1 VAPVIRLDIKSE
13 TVPQVKGTRR
23 QCIAERGLL
32 EIEFGTA
39 GRCRQ
44 KIPEQILRV
53 FHLAHACFTFVTIGS
68 LTADGRSGDKDDF
81 MASDTKMRIPLFR
94 NSENFRTYKQ
104 GDVIFREGELGSEM
118 YIVRKGNV
126 ELRVGERVLDTLE
139 EDELF
144 GEMALVDG
152 QPRSATAVAAT
163 ECELVP
169 IDQRRFLFLVQQ
181 TPLFALQL
189 MSLLAFRLRRMDA
202 QFAQKS

>member
-1 VAPVIRLDIKSE
+1 
-13 TVPQVKGTRR
+13 
-23 QCIAERGLL
+23 
-32 EIEFGTA
+32 
-39 GRCRQ
+39 
-44 KIPEQILRV
+44 
-53 FHLAHACFTFVTIGS
+53 
-68 LTADGRSGDKDDF
+68 